1 MFVDDS
7 ATKLSKLEAALS
19 SSEPDAHAAELD
31 GVVHQFKGACPRDGY
46 RGPPACADAIAISI
60 LPPQAAAAASAR
72 RASPRRAWTSALR
85 RRRLTWTPCGS
96 TSRPCARS
104 STPCPPRWR
113 RSWRWRRRSRRQT
126 AHRPEHPVLR
136 LLGSTRTRAAAGDWG
151 GIMRAGGWEGWR
163 TNAAPRCGE
172 AARAGPLGDDARTRA
187 HGRHMRLTQRAAR
200 RDEITDE
207 SALNFAFTLQV
218 DQRPSCEPPCT
229 PPCALASPP
238 PGARGSSRPRCDRR
252 RSA

>member
-31 GVVHQFKGACPRDGY
+31 GVVHQFKGACPRYGY

-126 AHRPEHPVLR
+126 AHRPEHPA
-136 LLGSTRTRAAAGDWG
+136 LGAYRIDADAY
-151 GIMRAGGWEGWR
+151 GGWGLGGSCVLGAGRGGGAHDVQRR
-163 TNAAPRCGE
+163 TLHAAQ
-172 AARAGPLGDDARTRA
+172 AGPLGDDARTRA
-187 HGRHMRLTQRAAR
+187 HGRHMQARTASRSPRRNNRRKRSELCFHFAGGSAAVLRAALHA
-200 RDEITDE
+200 
-207 SALNFAFTLQV
+207 ALWLGQ
-218 DQRPSCEPPCT
+218 
-229 PPCALASPP
+229 
-238 PGARGSSRPRCDRR
+238 SSTWCSRQQ
-252 RSA
+252 